1 MAEKAGYDP
10 QVILA
15 GRKFNDSV
23 GQRVARESVRRLF
36 KRKSDAATVTV
47 LGMTFKE
54 NIPDTRNSKVAD
66 VVNEL
71 QSFGLAAQVHDPLAD
86 AGQVKHEYGI
96 ELVKME
102 VLRHADAVI
111 FAVAGCR
118 CCNIRP

>member
-1 MAEKAGYDP
+1 LEEKAGYDP

-15 GRKFNDSV
+15 GLKFNDSV

-54 NIPDTRNSKVAD
+54 NVPDTRNSKVAD

-71 QSFGLAAQVHDPLAD
+71 QSFGLAAQVH
-86 AGQVKHEYGI
+86 GQRPDKV
-96 ELVKME
+96 ELWR
-102 VLRHADAVI
+102 L
-111 FAVAGCR
+111 
-118 CCNIRP
+118 